1 MRLDRLDR
9 WLGPCL
15 MALALIWL
23 GLAYAY
29 IPGARGEGEP
39 GPRAFPI
46 LLGAVLAGLGA
57 MVTAAAFG
65 TGRREAAGEQRIAAV
80 SGREAAIVA
89 GIFGV
94 LMLYAF
100 LLERLG
106 FVVATPIIILA
117 TMRGILRIRTWTINC
132 LLAGGVT
139 FACWLIFAKLLE
151 APLPRGSWRWL
162 L

>member
-15 MALALIWL
+15 IALALAWL
-23 GLAYAY
+23 WLAYAY

-39 GPRAFPI
+39 GPRAFPV
-46 LLGAVLAGLGA
+46 LLGLVLAGLGVS
-57 MVTAAAFG
+57 MTAGAFG
-65 TGRREAAGEQRIAAV
+65 AGWRKAVSEETIEPV

-89 GIFGV
+89 GTFGM

-100 LLERLG
+100 LLEGLG
-106 FVVATPIIILA
+106 FVIATPIIILA
-117 TMRGILRIRTWTINC
+117 AMRGILRVRAWTMNF
-132 LLAGGVT
+132 LMAGGIT
-139 FACWLIFAKLLE
+139 LACWLIFAKLLE
-151 APLPRGSWRWL
+151 APLPRGTWRWL

>member
-15 MALALIWL
+15 IVLALIWL
-23 GLAYAY
+23 ALAYAY

-46 LLGAVLAGLGA
+46 LLGLVLAGLGA
-57 MVTAAAFG
+57 MMTAAAFG
-65 TGRREAAGEQRIAAV
+65 AVRRQAEAGERIDVVSRREAIM
-80 SGREAAIVA
+80 VA
-89 GIFGV
+89 GTFGV

-100 LLERLG
+100 LLEGLG
-106 FVVATPIIILA
+106 FVIATPIIILA
-117 TMRGILRIRTWTINC
+117 TLRGILRIRTWTLN
-132 LLAGGVT
+132 LLMAGGVT
-139 FACWLIFAKLLE
+139 LACWLIFAKLLE

>member
-23 GLAYAY
+23 WLAFSY

-46 LLGAVLAGLGA
+46 LLGAVLGGLGV

-65 TGRREAAGEQRIAAV
+65 SGRRESAEEQIHPV
-80 SGREAAIVA
+80 SGREAAIAA
-89 GIFGV
+89 GAFGA

-106 FVVATPIIILA
+106 FVIATPIIILV
-117 TMRGILRIRTWTINC
+117 TMRGILRIRAW
-132 LLAGGVT
+132 LLNLLMAGGVT
-139 FACWLIFAKLLE
+139 LVCWVIFVMLLE
-151 APLPRGSWRWL
+151 APLPRGTWRWL